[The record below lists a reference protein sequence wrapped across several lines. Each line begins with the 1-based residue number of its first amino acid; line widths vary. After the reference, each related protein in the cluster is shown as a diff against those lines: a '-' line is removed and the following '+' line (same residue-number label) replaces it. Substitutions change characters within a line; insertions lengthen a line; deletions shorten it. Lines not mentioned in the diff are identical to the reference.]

1 MSGTNGRHE
10 ALARA
15 QERFNVAIAG
25 LDTATL
31 EREPAIGDWP
41 VRSVV
46 AHLVDWGNEAM
57 LAAEHALGGP
67 AAGHHPI
74 TNDDYNDQSVARHT
88 GESWAELKAQL
99 DDLFARARA
108 LTARLSP
115 EQLAQP
121 ADYPWGGTGTLD
133 EVLSGIDGHQDEH
146 SAQIEDWRASRA
158 AA

>member
-10 ALARA
+10 ALVRA
-15 QERFNVAIAG
+15 QQRFNAAIAG

-41 VRSVV
+41 IRNAV
-46 AHLVDWGNEAM
+46 AHLVDWGNEAL

-67 AAGHHPI
+67 AVGHHPI
-74 TNDDYNDQSVARHT
+74 TDDDYNEQSVARHA
-88 GESWAELKAQL
+88 GESWAALKAQI
-99 DDLFARARA
+99 DDLFTRAIA
-108 LTARLSP
+108 LTAPLSP
-115 EQLAQP
+115 AQLAQP

-133 EVLSGIDGHQDEH
+133 DVLSGIDTHEEEH
-146 SAQIEDWRASRA
+146 TAQIEDWRASRA